1 MDIRFSR
8 LRVPLYNKVFEV
20 LFFAA
25 FLCLYYVVLVEKS
38 DSVTAAEAMLYV
50 WLAAFTYNGWSC
62 KLSRF

>member
-1 MDIRFSR
+1 M
-8 LRVPLYNKVFEV
+8 YNKVFEV